1 MNDIVYIENILIKC
15 MLWLDSE
22 GLYMDEI
29 MKIMRLKDGI
39 NVGKKICIRI
49 DK

>member
-1 MNDIVYIENILIKC
+1 MNDIVNIENILFKC

-39 NVGKKICIRI
+39 NVRKKFVLE
-49 DK
+49 